1 MENYYLVFGNPLGG
15 INFMSKIGE
24 KPVVLSSTVNLT
36 IDNNKVNIK
45 GPQGEM
51 FFDVPKKLT
60 LIKEG
65 NNLIIKRNNNDKKVK
80 SLHGLYRQLLGNAIS
95 GVEKPWEKK
104 LEVVGTGYTVKLQ
117 GENLVFK
124 IGYSHLV
131 TFKKQPGIKYK
142 VEGNNKVTVEGYDK
156 QMVGQVAYQ
165 IKMIRKPDVY
175 KGKGIR
181 YLGEKLRIKPGKKAK
196 AAGTAA

>member
-1 MENYYLVFGNPLGG
+1 
-15 INFMSKIGE
+15 MSKIGE
-24 KPVVLSSTVNLT
+24 KPVTLSPAVNLK
-36 IDNNKVNIK
+36 IEDNNVTIK

-51 FFDVPKKLT
+51 SFVVPKELT
-60 LIKEG
+60 LIREENSLIFKRK
-65 NNLIIKRNNNDKKVK
+65 NNEKKTR
-80 SLHGLYRQLLGNAIS
+80 SIHGLYRQLISNAVL
-95 GVEKPWEKK
+95 GVEKSWEKK

-117 GENLVFK
+117 GEDLVFK

-131 TFKKQPGIKYK
+131 TFKKQPGIKYQ
-142 VEGNNKVTVEGYDK
+142 VEGNNKVTVTGFDK
-156 QMVGQVAYQ
+156 QLVGQVAYQ

-196 AAGTAA
+196 AAGATT

>member
-1 MENYYLVFGNPLGG
+1 
-15 INFMSKIGE
+15 MSKIGE
-24 KPVVLSSTVNLT
+24 VPVVLSNTVNVV
-36 IDNNKVNIK
+36 IENNNITIK
-45 GPQGEM
+45 GPQGEIV
-51 FFDVPKKLT
+51 FDVPKEISLV
-60 LIKEG
+60 KEG
-65 NNLIIKRNNNDKKVK
+65 NSLIIKRNNNEKKVR
-80 SLHGLYRQLLGNAIS
+80 SLHGLYRQLISNAVT

-117 GENLVFK
+117 GEDLVFK

-131 TFKKQPGIKYK
+131 TFKKQPGIKYA
-142 VEGNNKVTVEGYDK
+142 VEGNNKVTVSGFNK

-196 AAGTAA
+196 AAGATA

>member
-1 MENYYLVFGNPLGG
+1 
-15 INFMSKIGE
+15 MSKIGE
-24 KPVVLSSTVNLT
+24 KSIVVSSVVNVT
-36 IDNNKVNIK
+36 IDNNKINIK
-45 GPQGEM
+45 GPQGEIS
-51 FFDVPKKLT
+51 FDVPKELSVTKKDNE
-60 LIKEG
+60 LIVERK
-65 NNLIIKRNNNDKKVK
+65 NNDKKTR
-80 SLHGLYRQLLGNAIS
+80 SSHGLYRQLISNAIV

-104 LEVVGTGYTVKLQ
+104 MEVVGTGYTVKLQ
-117 GENLVFK
+117 GEDLVFK

-131 TFKKQPGIKYK
+131 TFKKQPGIKYT
-142 VEGNNKVTVEGYDK
+142 VEGNNKVTVSGFDK

-196 AAGTAA
+196 AAGAA

>member
-1 MENYYLVFGNPLGG
+1 
-15 INFMSKIGE
+15 MSKIGE
-24 KPVVLSSTVNLT
+24 KPVVLSNAVNLT
-36 IDNNKVNIK
+36 IENNKIIVK

-51 FFDVPKKLT
+51 SFEVPKELNLVK
-60 LIKEG
+60 KE
-65 NNLIIKRNNNDKKVK
+65 NNLIIERKNDDKKVR
-80 SLHGLYRQLLGNAIS
+80 SIHGLYRQLIGNAII

-117 GENLVFK
+117 GEDLVFK

-131 TFKKQPGIKYK
+131 TFKKQPGIKFA
-142 VEGNNKVTVEGYDK
+142 VEGNNKVTVSGFDK

-196 AAGTAA
+196 AAGAAA

>member
-1 MENYYLVFGNPLGG
+1 MENYYLVFGSEQSRT
-15 INFMSKIGE
+15 MSKIGE
-24 KPVVLSSTVNLT
+24 KPIILSNAVNLT
-36 IDNNKVNIK
+36 IENGKFSVK

-51 FFDVPKKLT
+51 SFDVPNEIT
-60 LIKEG
+60 LVREE
-65 NNLIIKRNNNDKKVK
+65 NNLTIKRKNNEKKVR
-80 SLHGLYRQLLGNAIS
+80 SLHGLFRQLISNAIS

-117 GENLVFK
+117 GEDLVFK

-131 TFKKQPGIKYK
+131 TFKKQPGIKYL
-142 VEGNNKVTVEGYDK
+142 VEGNNKVTVAGHDK
-156 QMVGQVAYQ
+156 QLVGQVAYQ

-196 AAGTAA
+196 AAGAAA

>member
-1 MENYYLVFGNPLGG
+1 
-15 INFMSKIGE
+15 MSKIGE
-24 KPVVLSSTVNLT
+24 KSIVISSVVNVT
-36 IDNNKVNIK
+36 IDNNKINIK

-51 FFDVPKKLT
+51 SFDIPKELT
-60 LIKEG
+60 IVREE
-65 NNLIIKRNNNDKKVK
+65 NNLLIKRNNNDKKVR
-80 SLHGLYRQLLGNAIS
+80 SAHGLYRQLIGNAIL

-117 GENLVFK
+117 GEDLVFK

-131 TFKKQPGIKYK
+131 TFKKQPGIKYQ
-142 VEGNNKVTVEGYDK
+142 VEGNNKVTVVGHDK

>member
-1 MENYYLVFGNPLGG
+1 
-15 INFMSKIGE
+15 MSKIGE
-24 KPVVLSSTVNLT
+24 KSIVVSSVVNVT
-36 IDNNKVNIK
+36 IDNNKINIK
-45 GPQGEM
+45 GPQGEIS
-51 FFDVPKKLT
+51 FDVPKELSVTKKDNE
-60 LIKEG
+60 LIVERK
-65 NNLIIKRNNNDKKVK
+65 NNDKKTR
-80 SLHGLYRQLLGNAIS
+80 SSHGLYRQLISNAIV

-104 LEVVGTGYTVKLQ
+104 MEVVGTGYTVKLQ
-117 GENLVFK
+117 GEDLVFK

-131 TFKKQPGIKYK
+131 TFKKQPGIKYI
-142 VEGNNKVTVEGYDK
+142 VEGNNKVTVSGFDK

-196 AAGTAA
+196 AAGAA

>member
-1 MENYYLVFGNPLGG
+1 
-15 INFMSKIGE
+15 MSKIGE
-24 KPVVLSSTVNLT
+24 KPVILSSTVNLT

-51 FFDVPKKLT
+51 LFDVPKELT

-80 SLHGLYRQLLGNAIS
+80 TLHGLYRQLLGNAIS

-117 GENLVFK
+117 GEDLVFK

-196 AAGTAA
+196 AAGTAV